1 MYIRY
6 NFNRRR
12 DSGKIT
18 QEEIE
23 WKGPYCLFGYES
35 QENPIAIPDVSGVYL
50 FCFSIGGNYVLE
62 YAGVTK
68 STKQRMKT
76 HIREYKKGSYTIID
90 LDALENFERKEIWH
104 GWDLAKSEDSKKYF
118 KKHGEYYSNTI
129 DRQLYSYRVFV
140 SEIVDVRKRE
150 RIEAALML
158 NAYQSDERW
167 ADLVPRGMSLK
178 GRFNCE
184 IPIIIKNKCHTNI
197 IGIPDKIEI

>member
-62 YAGVTK
+62 YQT
-68 STKQRMKT
+68 TN
-76 HIREYKKGSYTIID
+76 ENSYTRIQ
-90 LDALENFERKEIWH
+90 K
-104 GWDLAKSEDSKKYF
+104 GK
-118 KKHGEYYSNTI
+118 
-129 DRQLYSYRVFV
+129 LYDY
-140 SEIVDVRKRE
+140 
-150 RIEAALML
+150 
-158 NAYQSDERW
+158 
-167 ADLVPRGMSLK
+167 
-178 GRFNCE
+178 
-184 IPIIIKNKCHTNI
+184 
-197 IGIPDKIEI
+197 